1 MPKADAASGSQFVW
15 DGCARF
21 CHQQIFETFAPLGC
35 KKDRKMANPK
45 KRRKIIIFSL
55 IAVVL
60 IALTVFAVFKKR
72 DVVITVQTDAV
83 TRRNLTELVIAN
95 GKIQPVVQVVISPE
109 VAGEITALPV
119 KEGDRVKKGDLLV
132 QIKPDNYQAS
142 RNSAEAVYKSA
153 LGNKTLAQAELDRA
167 EAEFK
172 RNEELF
178 RTKLVSDSVWLDFK
192 TGFDVAKLRYTNA
205 VHAVDQAKYGLD
217 KATDDLSKTTIL
229 APMDGTITRLSS
241 QLGERV
247 LGTSFNMGTAI
258 MVVAD
263 LENMEARVDIGE
275 IDVVLIKPG
284 QRVRLEV
291 DAFKDRKFTGVVTE
305 IANSSKTASAYSSSS
320 SQEATK
326 FEVKIR
332 IQEKEPFRPGM
343 SVSAEVESRYATNV
357 LTVPIAAVTSRL
369 PKTNAPA
376 AGHANLPGV
385 STNTAAVTN
394 VSVTSTNASKS
405 DKKGKENQKPI
416 TVVFVTEGDHVKQVP
431 VKIGISDSD
440 YWEITDGL
448 KEGQEIVSGGYK
460 AVNRELEDGKKF
472 RKGKPEKSDE
482 EKEKE
487 NK

>member
-1 MPKADAASGSQFVW
+1 
-15 DGCARF
+15 
-21 CHQQIFETFAPLGC
+21 
-35 KKDRKMANPK
+35 MANPK

-55 IAVVL
+55 IAVLVL
-60 IALTVFAVFKKR
+60 ALTILAIFKKR
-72 DVVITVQTDAV
+72 EVIITVQTDAV
-83 TRRNLTELVIAN
+83 ARRNLTEVVVAN

-142 RNSAEAVYKSA
+142 RNSAEAMYKSA
-153 LGNKTLAQAELDRA
+153 LGNRTLAQAELERA

-192 TGFDVAKLRYTNA
+192 TACDVAKLRYTNA

-247 LGTSFNMGTAI
+247 LGTSFNMGTVI
-258 MVVAD
+258 MIVAD

-275 IDVVLIKPG
+275 MDVVLIKPG
-284 QRVRLEV
+284 QKARLEV
-291 DAFKDRKFTGVVTE
+291 DAFKDRKFSGVVTE
-305 IANSSKTASAYSSSS
+305 IANSSRTATGYSSSS

-332 IQEKEPFRPGM
+332 IQEKENFRPGM

-357 LTVPIAAVTSRL
+357 LTVPIAAITSRL

-376 AGHANLPGV
+376 STATNTTMAAGGTNGPAA
-385 STNTAAVTN
+385 STNAAAL
-394 VSVTSTNASKS
+394 TSTNAPKS
-405 DKKGKENQKPI
+405 DKKAKENQKPI
-416 TVVFVTEGDHVKQVP
+416 AVVFVTEGDHVQQTP

-440 YWEITDGL
+440 YWEITEGL

-472 RKGKPEKSDE
+472 RKGKPEKADE
-482 EKEKE
+482 EKEK
-487 NK
+487 K